1 MKKNEKLFE
10 NYSVKNMTKDDSVSF
25 SSDIMQ
31 SIKIDAAPAKLRAH
45 RRTMFTSLSMIGS
58 SVAAVLVATLLIV
71 SQANN
76 TISPNDLEV
85 AELMTIL
92 DGLGEENVLS
102 VTTDSESLYGEILLA
117 EELEQKL

>member
-1 MKKNEKLFE
+1 M
-10 NYSVKNMTKDDSVSF
+10 V
-25 SSDIMQ
+25 
-31 SIKIDAAPAKLRAH
+31 
-45 RRTMFTSLSMIGS
+45 GS

-71 SQANN
+71 SQSNN
-76 TISPNDLEV
+76 TISPDDLEV